1 MRAALTGIDG
11 TGKTTVARLLSTIP
25 SVSVVHAIRAHDD
38 PDSPEAPRSLHLA
51 QASAAADRISRSPLK
66 VAVLYLQLCQYAA
79 AERRAERGAQVVLA
93 DRHPRV
99 DPLVYLPMF
108 ARIAGDPDPGDAV
121 ERWWREQ
128 GPETAREVR
137 DWLSAC
143 SGGTDPWALG
153 LDLLR
158 LASAPRDELSQHL
171 ADLFA
176 VALPD
181 VVIWLDLPV
190 EEALERTRSRS
201 HGAELHEH
209 SPLLN
214 GVARA
219 YDDLLEW
226 LRDSVKVHRVHCSGL
241 GPTSVADEVAELLGI
256 AAQDRASMVQSA
268 QSAQSAQSVRRPGC
282 RP

>member
-1 MRAALTGIDG
+1 MRAALIGIDG
-11 TGKTTVARLLSTIP
+11 AGKTTVARLLSTMP
-25 SVSVVHAIRAHDD
+25 GVSVVHAIRAHDD

-51 QASAAADRISRSPLK
+51 RASAAADRIGRAPLK

-79 AERRAERGAQVVLA
+79 AERRAEHGAQVVLA

-121 ERWWREQ
+121 DRWWRDQ

-143 SGGTDPWALG
+143 SGGTDTDPWALG

-158 LASAPRDELSQHL
+158 LASAPRDELSRHL
-171 ADLFA
+171 ADLFP
-176 VALPD
+176 VAPPD

-201 HGAELHEH
+201 QGAELHEN
-209 SPLLN
+209 SQALN

-219 YDDLLEW
+219 YDNLLKW
-226 LRDSVKVHRVHCSGL
+226 LRDCVKVHRVHCSGR
-241 GPTSVADEVAELLGI
+241 GPASVAAEVAELLGI
-256 AAQDRASMVQSA
+256 DARDRAFL
-268 QSAQSAQSVRRPGC
+268 VR
-282 RP
+282 